1 MSTAAAKRSSTR
13 GRRIQRVGH
22 KGAALLAPGNTLAAF
37 DAALQAGVDMIEFDV
52 LSERRDGGG
61 RLLVAHDYEAL
72 QQAQEP
78 LTLQAALAHMAQ
90 HEFSAV
96 RLDVD
101 VKLPGYASKV
111 VEALREAGLTQRTLI
126 SATYRRELDLVK
138 RQAPEIQVGWSVP
151 RARRDYT
158 AHSLTALPALVLLQ
172 GLRAWLPV
180 AAGTALRAGR
190 FDAVMAHWRLVSDA
204 LVSAVRKGGGE
215 LYAWTVDEAP
225 LIDRLIEMGVD
236 GIITNDPRLFA
247 DRATAP

>member
-1 MSTAAAKRSSTR
+1 MSTAAAKRSSTQAPQIR
-13 GRRIQRVGH
+13 RVGH

-52 LSERRDGGG
+52 ISERRDGSG

-72 QQAQEP
+72 QQAGEP
-78 LTLQAALAHMAQ
+78 LTLHAALAHLAQ
-90 HEFSAV
+90 HEFAPV
-96 RLDVD
+96 QLDVD
-101 VKLPGYASKV
+101 VKLPGYASRV
-111 VEALREAGLTQRTLI
+111 VEALREAGLAQRALI

-138 RQAPEIQVGWSVP
+138 RQAPEIRVGWSVP

-172 GLRAWLPV
+172 ALRAWLPV
-180 AAGTALRAGR
+180 TAATALRAGR

-204 LVSAVRKGGGE
+204 LVAAVREGGGE

-236 GIITNDPRLFA
+236 GIITNDPRLFT
-247 DRATAP
+247 DRSAVA